1 MIVLN
6 DQQTLMDKYATLS
19 LRYNI
24 GSDGAVLAGL
34 NASLQGQSA
43 GSDLENKTGV
53 SADQLKALAEKI
65 KSAGKVCVIY
75 NPTELVTGAA
85 GIAPTVVSA
94 SPPAVARHCFNVWT
108 EDPVNAAGL

>member
-6 DQQTLMDKYATLS
+6 DQQTLMDKYATQS
-19 LRYNI
+19 LRYNF

-34 NASLQGQSA
+34 NAALQGQSV

-53 SADQLKALAEKI
+53 SADQLNTLTEKI

-75 NPTELVTGAA
+75 NPAALTGSSVHTLKQCLATAGGLADTTVGAMPAAPVTNS
-85 GIAPTVVSA
+85 V
-94 SPPAVARHCFNVWT
+94 
-108 EDPVNAAGL
+108 GL